1 MTSILVI
8 EDEEL
13 IRESIEDLLLAE
25 GFEVITAENGEQ
37 GIDLAMQ
44 KQPHL
49 IICDVMMPILN
60 GYEVL
65 EKIRQDKELSTVP
78 FLFLTSLVDRRSNRK
93 GMNMGADDYL
103 EKPSTKEELLN
114 AIAVRLNKQRAIEKR
129 VTEKMEALRSSITL
143 SLPHELQ
150 TPLSGIMGLAELM
163 MMQNEEI
170 EPSEVYEY
178 AQGIHNSAKRL
189 HRLIQNYL
197 LYSKLLLLRSQG
209 QAKFTANYPTD
220 SQIVIRSI
228 SDRKAI
234 ECDRLDDLE
243 LDLVDIELNIS
254 SEDLI
259 KIIEELIDNAFKYS
273 QIGSKVSLN
282 SQVVDSQWILTIQ
295 DRGRGMSEEQ
305 IANIGAY
312 MQFDRQQYEQQGMGL
327 GLVIARTLVEFYGGT
342 INVQSQEKLGTKMAI
357 AIPI

>member
-37 GIDLAMQ
+37 GVDFAIQ
-44 KQPHL
+44 KQPNL
-49 IICDVMMPILN
+49 IICDVMMPIFN

-103 EKPSTKEELLN
+103 EKTSTKEELLN
-114 AIAVRLNKQRAIEKR
+114 AIAVCLEKQKAIEKR
-129 VTEKMEALRSSITL
+129 VTEKIEALRSSITL

-150 TPLSGIMGLAELM
+150 TPLSGIMGLSELM

-170 EPSEVYEY
+170 EASEVYEY
-178 AQGIHNSAKRL
+178 AQAIHNSGKRL

-197 LYSKLLLLRSQG
+197 LYSKLLLLRAQG
-209 QAKFTANYPTD
+209 QQKFISDYPSD
-220 SQIVIRSI
+220 SQIVITSI
-228 SDRKAI
+228 SDRKAC

-254 SEDLI
+254 SEDLV

-273 QIGSKVSLN
+273 PTGSKVSLN
-282 SQVVDSQWILTIQ
+282 SQIIDSQWILTIQ

-312 MQFDRQQYEQQGMGL
+312 MQFDRQLYEQQGIGL

-342 INVQSQEKLGTKMAI
+342 INVQSQEKLGTKIAI